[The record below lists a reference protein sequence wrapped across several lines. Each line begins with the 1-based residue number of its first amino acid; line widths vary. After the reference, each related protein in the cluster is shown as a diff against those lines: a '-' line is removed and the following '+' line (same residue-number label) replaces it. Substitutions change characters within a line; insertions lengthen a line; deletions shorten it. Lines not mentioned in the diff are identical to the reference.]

1 MGTSQ
6 IQRKTHIECRAVLF
20 DLDGVLIDSTECI
33 LRHWRDWAEK
43 NHVDIRKIERVAH
56 GLRTVETMRLVAP
69 HQNVE
74 QDAATFHDHELLDTE
89 GIIAIDGALRLL
101 TALPEWSWTIV
112 TSASRDLVK
121 VRMAKA
127 GLQMPEKCV
136 TADDVRNGK
145 PSPEPYL
152 LGAEKLGNTP
162 QECVV
167 VEDAPSGIEAGKK
180 AGMRV
185 IAIAST
191 HSRQTLLETEADY
204 IVDRLLDLHI
214 SSSDDDRILSIMLE

>member
-6 IQRKTHIECRAVLF
+6 FQQKKHIECRAVLF

-43 NHVDIRKIERVAH
+43 KHVDIRKIERVAH

-69 HQNVE
+69 HLNVE
-74 QDAATFHDHELLDTE
+74 QEARTFHDHELLDTE
-89 GIIAIDGALRLL
+89 GIVAIDGSLELL
-101 TALPEWSWTIV
+101 NALPAWGWTVV

-121 VRMAKA
+121 VRMTKA

-152 LGAEKLGNTP
+152 LGAQKLGVNP
-162 QECVV
+162 QDCVV

-191 HSRQTLLETEADY
+191 HSRKTLDKTKADY
-204 IVDRLLDLHI
+204 IIGSLLDLQI
-214 SSSDDDRILSIMLE
+214 SGSEIDHTLSITLE

>member
-1 MGTSQ
+1 MGTSEN
-6 IQRKTHIECRAVLF
+6 QRKMHIECRAVLF

-43 NHVDIRKIERVAH
+43 NRVDIRKIEQVAH

-69 HQNVE
+69 HLNVE
-74 QDAATFHDHELLDTE
+74 QEAETFHDHELLDTE
-89 GIIAIDGALRLL
+89 GIVAIEGAQCLL
-101 TALPEWSWTIV
+101 NALPAWGWTVV

-121 VRMAKA
+121 VRMTKA
-127 GLQMPEKCV
+127 GLQVPEKCV

-152 LGAEKLGNTP
+152 LGAEKLGITP
-162 QECVV
+162 HECVV

-191 HSRQTLLETEADY
+191 HSRQTLLETEADST
-204 IVDRLLDLHI
+204 VDRLLNLHI
-214 SSSDDDRILSIMLE
+214 SGSDDSHILSIMLD